1 MRGKEVTPSRNKLQ
15 PMRTID
21 PPVSTGLILV
31 CEKCGKR
38 MQGDGDKNPS
48 RKLASRLKKMSRELF
63 DKREVRVAL
72 TSCLDICPP
81 NRVSVA
87 IVPVGRPTQAPSF
100 LTVKTE
106 DIESTSHDIL
116 EHARKTITGNSQ
128 H

>member
-1 MRGKEVTPSRNKLQ
+1 
-15 PMRTID
+15 MRTID

-38 MQGDGDKNPS
+38 MKGDSDKNPS

-63 DKREVRVAL
+63 DKREVRVAM

-87 IVPVGRPTQAPSF
+87 FVPVGRPTATPTF
-100 LTVKTE
+100 FTVKTE

-116 EHARKTITGNSQ
+116 EHARQTITAKPQ
-128 H
+128 

>member
-1 MRGKEVTPSRNKLQ
+1 
-15 PMRTID
+15 MRTID

-38 MQGDGDKNPS
+38 LQGDSDKNPS
-48 RKLASRLKKMSRELF
+48 RKLASRLKKMSREVF
-63 DKREVRVAL
+63 DKHEVRVAT
-72 TSCLDICPP
+72 TSCLDICPDG
-81 NRVSVA
+81 RVSVA

-100 LTVKTE
+100 LTVKID

-116 EHARKTITGNSQ
+116 AHARKTISEKPQ